1 MATIT
6 PTFQIKANS
15 SYNSTTAGPF
25 SPSLLGSISKSLTIS
40 DATHF
45 RMDSVPLNSANL
57 NWDNLAAPNAA
68 FNHSKLIDGSQN
80 PTPGADAVATN
91 ASLTGC
97 WVYIVNTTASGNE
110 LIHIGYTDD
119 SDASGGGQQFTE
131 LATNNQNKRLFSLKA
146 GEFAFFPFDFT
157 GDLYCAATAA
167 NQSMEFWRF
176 DR

>member
-40 DATHF
+40 NATHF
-45 RMDSVPLNSANL
+45 TVNDVPHGAL
-57 NWDNLAAPNAA
+57 NWTNTSTWDRA
-68 FNHSKLIDGSQN
+68 KLIDGSADHS
-80 PTPGADAVATN
+80 GDAVATS

-110 LIHIGYTDD
+110 LIHIGHT
-119 SDASGGGQQFTE
+119 SDADASTDGHTYTTIGGANDGE
-131 LATNNQNKRLFSLKA
+131 RLFSLKA

-167 NQSMEFWRF
+167 SQTLEFWRF